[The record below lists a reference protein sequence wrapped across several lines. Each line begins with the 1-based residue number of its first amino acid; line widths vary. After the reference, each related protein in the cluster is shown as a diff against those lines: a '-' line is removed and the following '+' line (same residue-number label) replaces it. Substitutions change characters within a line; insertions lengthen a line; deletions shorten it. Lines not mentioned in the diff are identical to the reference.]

1 MRIVVRINGNFYSP
15 SMHSQLCLLRKHL
28 DQLEAL
34 KNEHLQLLQ
43 QMQQED
49 QSYIDALMKIPRV
62 KETSA

>member
-1 MRIVVRINGNFYSP
+1 
-15 SMHSQLCLLRKHL
+15 MHSQLCLLRKHL